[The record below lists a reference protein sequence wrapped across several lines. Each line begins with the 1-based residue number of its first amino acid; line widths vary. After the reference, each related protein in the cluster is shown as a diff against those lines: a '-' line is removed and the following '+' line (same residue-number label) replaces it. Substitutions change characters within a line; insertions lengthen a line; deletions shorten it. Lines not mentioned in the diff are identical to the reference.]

1 MAAIAK
7 RRLLESLGPFLPD
20 GQAEA
25 LFAAAIADAGLPE
38 RALYAPSE
46 VAVIARAI
54 MGRAQLLGAVAV
66 SEAEAVAG
74 GRGD

>member
-38 RALYAPSE
+38 RALYAPPE
-46 VAVIARAI
+46 VALIAKAI
-54 MGRAQLLGAVAV
+54 MGRAQALGAMAVA
-66 SEAEAVAG
+66 EADAVAG